1 MEWTGEGNSTYGQGA
16 LVNEYRNDFTH
27 NGKEGAVRHREDK
40 VFFTG
45 IWPARSK
52 SISSGSWSL
61 SAFSARGQTR
71 GSTTRILTKFFYIN

>member
-1 MEWTGEGNSTYGQGA
+1 MNIETILHSAERKPRKKEKGLGYAEGE
-16 LVNEYRNDFTH
+16 
-27 NGKEGAVRHREDK
+27 

-45 IWPARSK
+45 IWAVRSK

-71 GSTTRILTKFFYIN
+71 GSTTRILTFFLKVD